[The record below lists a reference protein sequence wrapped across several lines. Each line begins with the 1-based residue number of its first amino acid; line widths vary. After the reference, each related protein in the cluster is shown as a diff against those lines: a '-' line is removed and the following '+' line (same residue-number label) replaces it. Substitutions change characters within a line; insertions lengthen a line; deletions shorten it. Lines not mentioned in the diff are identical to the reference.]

1 MEGERGRNI
10 REWLQ
15 QALVQFEAGIKLSKH
30 SAPQIPCYH
39 FRMSVELLLKTLNI
53 VVDELPLG
61 YFDDNPTHSIPRLWE
76 RCQMQFAE
84 HSESEKLR
92 ESAYVFVIH
101 HTDYIYV
108 KYRENLLQTPSDR
121 FEKQDIIRHRTAA
134 QTISDIVTEYVES
147 SLTET
152 F

>member
-15 QALVQFEAGIKLSKH
+15 QALVQFEAVIKLSKH

-53 VVDELPLG
+53 VMDELPLG

-134 QTISDIVTEYVES
+134 QTIADIVTEYVKS